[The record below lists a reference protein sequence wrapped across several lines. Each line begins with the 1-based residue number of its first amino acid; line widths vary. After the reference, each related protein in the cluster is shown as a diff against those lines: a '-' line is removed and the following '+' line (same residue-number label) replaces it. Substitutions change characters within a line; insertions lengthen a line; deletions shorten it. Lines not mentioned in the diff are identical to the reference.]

1 MNVRTYLETAFPK
14 HCYKDR
20 SQLNDLE
27 GMPLDSNCGDDCKI
41 AIDRA
46 KAFDDLIR
54 DAHGPYYETNHAKE
68 TQAIS
73 TIAMNLCLLYICG

>member
-1 MNVRTYLETAFPK
+1 MNVRQHLETAFPK

-20 SQLNDLE
+20 SQLEDLE
-27 GMPLDSNCGDDCKI
+27 SMPLDSVCGESCRI

-46 KAFDDLIR
+46 KALDDLIR
-54 DAHGPYYETNHAKE
+54 EGHGPFYETNHTKE

-73 TIAMNLCLLYICG
+73 TVAMNLCLLYICG